1 VRRLASVLSACI
13 ATFVVADAS
22 AVDHPAGPPVGV
34 YLWFPNA
41 TAMPT
46 DRDCEKLVADVKPSR
61 SKAEDWLW
69 GRVPEGDSREAEFYL
84 FVSRDR
90 MEPTFAAE
98 GDYDSGSVVWGPTAD
113 VTTSFT
119 LTPDDHPDTSIKGT
133 IRTSPE
139 GKVLSVTLE
148 GIPLDGGAVDRTTYY
163 CNFEDVG
170 VET

>member
-1 VRRLASVLSACI
+1 VRCFDSIFAAVV
-13 ATFVVADAS
+13 ATFVVPGAS
-22 AVDHPAGPPVGV
+22 VGDPSGPPVGV
-34 YLWFPNA
+34 YLWYPNA
-41 TAMPT
+41 SAMPT
-46 DRDCEKLVADVKPSR
+46 DQDCEKLVADVQPSR

-69 GRVPEGDSREAEFYL
+69 GRVPEGDSREVEFYL
-84 FVSRDR
+84 FLSQDR

-113 VTTSFT
+113 GMMSFT

-133 IRTSPE
+133 IRTSPG
-139 GKVLSVTLE
+139 GKVLSVTLK

-163 CNFEDVG
+163 CTFEDIG